1 MQLRCMDMKAVIQIL
16 MGKLERQRWIK
27 TVTKKRQK
35 KQTYRQ
41 LRRGRRRFHGKGKM
55 HRLWAEETNGRLG

>member
-27 TVTKKRQK
+27 TVPKKWQK
-35 KQTYRQ
+35 ADLQTVEKRE
-41 LRRGRRRFHGKGKM
+41 KEIS
-55 HRLWAEETNGRLG
+55 W